1 MVKRPTLW
9 AIVVVAALVST
20 ATAEDPVHFSDAKLK
35 AEVENALWVTDPTP
49 TDMLDLTGLIC
60 IECGITSLTGL
71 EYAENLQMLN
81 LRLNDF
87 SNLSPVSGLINLTT
101 LRLTINGI
109 RSISSL
115 SGLTNLRTLDLHGND
130 ISNLS
135 PLSGLDHLR
144 TLVVHRNKI
153 SSLSPLSGLN
163 NLTHL
168 DIQRNQIT
176 SISALSGLDHLDTL
190 LLEYNQIS
198 NISALS
204 SLTSLK
210 LLDLRQNPLN
220 QEAYDTYLPLIEA
233 NNPGLDLKYTPCVF
247 HRVVISSAAGGSV
260 TDPGEGEFT
269 YGDGECVR
277 LQAEANP
284 CFVFVRWA
292 GSYSAAEN
300 PVALAVDQD
309 YEIQAQMPP

>member
-135 PLSGLDHLR
+135 PLSGLDHL
-144 TLVVHRNKI
+144 
-153 SSLSPLSGLN
+153 
-163 NLTHL
+163 
-168 DIQRNQIT
+168 
-176 SISALSGLDHLDTL
+176 DTL

-247 HRVVISSAAGGSV
+247 HRVAISSAAGGSV

-309 YEIQAQMPP
+309 YEIQAHFQSVLETIYVDDNASNDPDWLAQARASSSAPGPILRTSTS